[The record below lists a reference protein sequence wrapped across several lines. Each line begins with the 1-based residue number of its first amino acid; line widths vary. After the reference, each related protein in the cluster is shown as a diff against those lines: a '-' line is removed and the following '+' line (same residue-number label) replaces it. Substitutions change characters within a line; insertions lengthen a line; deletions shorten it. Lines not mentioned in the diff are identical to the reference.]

1 MCGIVSQNLKTPTCF
16 LLLQIFQVQSIIF
29 CLVFFYQFAPVGVR
43 VQFRK
48 CAILHSWILY
58 CIGEPDT
65 GWSKATDTNDISLTN
80 LKDAENG
87 LTQWFLESF
96 YAAFQCCAKMVGL
109 RRHGSILNPQ
119 VTPKDSQAALTY
131 QNTTQIH
138 QDSPSDTPRHP
149 QTASATI
156 DTTVYLQTFKVVIWC
171 VSIWG
176 AEWRWSHHT
185 ILAQHWNARF
195 FLPGHFETS
204 KYQNRRIKAL

>member
-1 MCGIVSQNLKTPTCF
+1 MIFKKFLCGGFGILMSQND
-16 LLLQIFQVQSIIF
+16 QVE
-29 CLVFFYQFAPVGVR
+29 
-43 VQFRK
+43 K
-48 CAILHSWILY
+48 
-58 CIGEPDT
+58 
-65 GWSKATDTNDISLTN
+65 N
-80 LKDAENG
+80 L
-87 LTQWFLESF
+87 
-96 YAAFQCCAKMVGL
+96 AFQCCAKMVGL

-138 QDSPSDTPRHP
+138 QDSPSDSPRHP

-195 FLPGHFETS
+195 FSTWSFWDIKIPKPPHKSFIKIIELDHFLYFLGSSERYYL
-204 KYQNRRIKAL
+204 YQLLLITL